1 MNKETIVLI
10 LVAITFISCIVA
22 QILGDWFS
30 VPYALAGISFGYG
43 MSLCQGG
50 KQITLPTQSLDEA
63 RELMKDAKERWHLV
77 AVTGHCVVAYRSEQK
92 AFDALGRDGIG
103 YAVVGGA

>member
-1 MNKETIVLI
+1 MKQETVFLTIGGFAI
-10 LVAITFISCIVA
+10 GASLVAIAMDSGYGFAYGSLLVF
-22 QILGDWFS
+22 GG
-30 VPYALAGISFGYG
+30 YAL
-43 MSLCQGG
+43 SLCGG
-50 KQITLPTQSLDEA
+50 DKTITLPTQSLDEA